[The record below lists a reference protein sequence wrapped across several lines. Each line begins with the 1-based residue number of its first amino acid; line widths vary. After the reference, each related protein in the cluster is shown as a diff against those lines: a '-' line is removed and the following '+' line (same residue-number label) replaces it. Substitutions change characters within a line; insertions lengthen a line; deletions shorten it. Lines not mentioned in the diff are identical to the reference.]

1 MIEALGK
8 ILYKIVEDLDLK
20 FLLDINY
27 RLILYI
33 LLFIAV
39 IFLIYYIAW
48 RRLMYYTR
56 LMDSHVAELWEKEE
70 YQINRDDVSEDV
82 KYIRMQR
89 LKSDCDGKIKN
100 ARKKR
105 DMFFLLP
112 FMRFIYKKKMGSD
125 APMYLSS

>member
-1 MIEALGK
+1 
-8 ILYKIVEDLDLK
+8 
-20 FLLDINY
+20 
-27 RLILYI
+27 
-33 LLFIAV
+33 
-39 IFLIYYIAW
+39 
-48 RRLMYYTR
+48 MYYTR